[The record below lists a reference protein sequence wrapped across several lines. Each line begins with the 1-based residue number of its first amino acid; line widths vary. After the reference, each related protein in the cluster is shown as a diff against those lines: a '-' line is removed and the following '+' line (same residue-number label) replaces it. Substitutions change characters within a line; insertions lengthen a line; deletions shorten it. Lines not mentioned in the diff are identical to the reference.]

1 MLYFFCLF
9 LEGFTVL
16 FSSLPFLIVFLPVV
30 LFGYFVVLRKWRV
43 AQNVFL
49 LLASLVFYAWGEP
62 KFVFVMIGS
71 ILFNWL
77 MGLLIDRCRDKKA
90 AKALVALDVAGN
102 LGLLFVFKY
111 LMFTLNNINSLFGTS
126 LTVPTITLPIG
137 ISFFTFQAMS
147 YVLDVYRGD
156 GKVQKNPLYV
166 GLYISLFP
174 QLIAGPIVRYQTVA
188 EEIEN
193 RRETW
198 TDFSD
203 GVVRFMVGFL
213 KKVLLAN
220 TMGLIADGIF
230 DSAEPV
236 SAAASWLGLIAYTL
250 QIYYDF
256 AGYSDMG
263 IGLGRMFGFHFLE
276 NFDYPYISTS
286 ITEFW
291 RRWHISLG
299 TWFRDYVYI
308 PLGGSRVKKPRL
320 VFNLFVV
327 WALTGIWHGANWT
340 FVVWGLLYFVLL
352 TFEKLTGV
360 EKKLKSKAW
369 LPLKYIYTMV
379 FVCLGWLVFRAESL
393 SDALAYFKTMLGI
406 GTTMVDDTFVFYVT
420 NYLVLL
426 LAAAVFAVPVA
437 PWLRKRTD
445 RLSKAPKT
453 VCDVAYTVMLFALFL
468 VSISYI
474 VKGSYNPFIYFNF

>member
-1 MLYFFCLF
+1 M
-9 LEGFTVL
+9 L
-16 FSSLPFLIVFLPVV
+16 FSSLIFLIVFLPVV
-30 LFGYFVVLRKWRV
+30 LFGYFVLLCKWRP

-49 LLASLVFYAWGEP
+49 LCASLVFYAWGEP

-77 MGLLIDRCRDKKA
+77 MGLMTDRFRDKKT
-90 AKALVALDVAGN
+90 AKLFIALDVAGN

-111 LMFTLNNINSLFGTS
+111 LTFAMQNVRTLFGAS
-126 LTVPTITLPIG
+126 FAVPQITLPIG

-156 GKVQKNPLYV
+156 GDVQKNPLYV

-188 EEIEN
+188 QEI
-193 RRETW
+193 RGRKETW
-198 TDFSD
+198 ADFSE
-203 GVVRFMVGFL
+203 GVNRFMVGFL

-220 TMGLIADGIF
+220 TMAVIADGVF
-230 DSAEPV
+230 DSETPV
-236 SAAASWLGLIAYTL
+236 CAASSWLGLIAYTL

-276 NFDYPYISTS
+276 NFDYPYISAS
-286 ITEFW
+286 VTEFW

-320 VFNLFVV
+320 VLNLFVV
-327 WALTGIWHGANWT
+327 WLLTGIWHGANWT

-360 EKKLKSKAW
+360 HQKLHAKAW
-369 LPLKYIYTMV
+369 LPLRYLVTMA

-393 SDALAYFKTMLGI
+393 SAAADYFRNMFSVRTGA
-406 GTTMVDDTFVFYVT
+406 VDDTFWYYID
-420 NYLVLL
+420 NYLAFLI
-426 LAAAVFAVPVA
+426 AAAVFALPVA
-437 PWLRKRTD
+437 PWLRKKVD
-445 RLSKAPKT
+445 ALPKPAG
-453 VCDVAYTVMLFALFL
+453 VLCGAVYTVGLTALFA
-468 VSISYI
+468 VAISYI

>member
-320 VFNLFVV
+320 VLNLFVV

-406 GTTMVDDTFVFYVT
+406 GTTTVDDTFVFYVT

>member
-1 MLYFFCLF
+1 M
-9 LEGFTVL
+9 L
-16 FSSLPFLIVFLPVV
+16 FSSLEFLIVFLPIV
-30 LFGYFVVLRKWRV
+30 LFGYFVLFRRWRP

-62 KFVFVMIGS
+62 KFVFVMVAS
-71 ILFNWL
+71 ILLNWL
-77 MGLLIDRCRDKKA
+77 MGLLADKHRERKTLA
-90 AKALVALDVAGN
+90 RLWIAFDVAGN
-102 LGLLFVFKY
+102 LGLLFIFKY
-111 LMFTLNNINSLFGTS
+111 LMFTLNNVNSLFGTA
-126 LTVPTITLPIG
+126 LPVPTIALPIG

-156 GKVQKNPLYV
+156 GQVQKNPLYV

-188 EEIEN
+188 DEIQN
-193 RRETW
+193 RKETW
-198 TDFSD
+198 ADFAD
-203 GVVRFMVGFL
+203 GVQRFMVGFL

-220 TMGLIADGIF
+220 TMAIIADGVF
-230 DSAEPV
+230 DSKTPV
-236 SAAASWLGLIAYTL
+236 CAAASALGLIAYTL

-256 AGYSDMG
+256 GGYSDMG

-327 WALTGIWHGANWT
+327 WMLTGIWHGANWT
-340 FVVWGLLYFVLL
+340 FVTWGFMYFILL
-352 TFEKLTGV
+352 TIEKLTGFAKGKG
-360 EKKLKSKAW
+360 KKAL
-369 LPLKYIYTMV
+369 LPVRYIYTMI
-379 FVCLGWLVFRAESL
+379 FVCLGWLVFRAESITAAW
-393 SDALAYFKTMLGI
+393 DYFRNLLGI
-406 GTTMVDDTFVFYVT
+406 GSAAIDDTFWYYID
-420 NYLVLL
+420 NYLVFLI
-426 LAAAVFAVPVA
+426 AAAVFAVPVA
-437 PWLRKRTD
+437 PWLRKKID
-445 RLSKAPKT
+445 ALSKAPKA
-453 VCDVAYTVMLFALFL
+453 VCDVLYTVCVFALFL
-468 VSISYI
+468 VAISYI

>member
-230 DSAEPV
+230 DSADPV

-256 AGYSDMG
+256 AGYSYMG

-406 GTTMVDDTFVFYVT
+406 GTTTVDDTFVFYVT

>member
-1 MLYFFCLF
+1 M
-9 LEGFTVL
+9 L
-16 FSSLPFLIVFLPVV
+16 FSSLIFLIVFLPIV
-30 LFGYFVVLRKWRV
+30 LFGYYVLFRRWRP

-49 LLASLVFYAWGEP
+49 LCASLVFYAWGEP

-77 MGLLIDRCRDKKA
+77 MGLLAHRYRERKKLA
-90 AKALVALDVAGN
+90 RFWIALDVAGN

-111 LMFTLNNINSLFGTS
+111 LMFTLNNVNSLFGTA
-126 LTVPTITLPIG
+126 LPVPTIALPIG

-147 YVLDVYRGD
+147 YVIDVYRGD
-156 GKVQKNPLYV
+156 GAVQKNPLYV

-188 EEIEN
+188 EEIRN
-193 RRETW
+193 RKETW
-198 TDFSD
+198 SDFSE
-203 GVVRFMVGFL
+203 GVNRFLVGFL

-220 TMGLIADGIF
+220 TMAVVADGVF
-230 DSAEPV
+230 DSTEPV
-236 SAAASWLGLIAYTL
+236 CAAASALGLIAYTL

-276 NFDYPYISTS
+276 NFDYPYISVS

-320 VFNLFVV
+320 VFNLFAV
-327 WALTGIWHGANWT
+327 WMLTGVWHGANWT

-352 TFEKLTGV
+352 TFEKLTGIH
-360 EKKLKSKAW
+360 EKLRGKAW
-369 LPLKYIYTMV
+369 LPLRYLVTMA
-379 FVCLGWLVFRAESL
+379 FVCLGWLVFRADSL
-393 SDALAYFKTMLGI
+393 TAAWAYLRNMI
-406 GTTMVDDTFVFYVT
+406 GVGTSAVNDTFWYYID
-420 NYLVLL
+420 NYLVYLI
-426 LAAAVFAVPVA
+426 AAAVFALPVA
-437 PWLRKRTD
+437 PWLRRKVD
-445 RLSKAPKT
+445 ALSKVPKT
-453 VCDVAYTVMLFALFL
+453 ICDAAYTIGLIALFL
-468 VSISYI
+468 VAIASI

>member
-1 MLYFFCLF
+1 MLYYFCLF

-406 GTTMVDDTFVFYVT
+406 GTTTVDDTFVFYVT

>member
-213 KKVLLAN
+213 KRVLLAN

-393 SDALAYFKTMLGI
+393 GDALAYFKTMLGI
-406 GTTMVDDTFVFYVT
+406 GTTTVDDTFVFYVT

>member
-1 MLYFFCLF
+1 M
-9 LEGFTVL
+9 L
-16 FSSLPFLIVFLPVV
+16 FSSLIFLIVFLPIV
-30 LFGYFVVLRKWRV
+30 LFGYYVLFRRWRP

-49 LLASLVFYAWGEP
+49 LCASLVFYAWGEP

-77 MGLLIDRCRDKKA
+77 MGLLTDRFRDRKT
-90 AKALVALDVAGN
+90 AKLWVALDAAGN

-111 LMFTLNNINSLFGTS
+111 LTFTLQNVKTLFGAS
-126 LTVPTITLPIG
+126 FDVPRIALPIG

-156 GKVQKNPLYV
+156 GDVQKNPLDV

-188 EEIEN
+188 QEIRD

-198 TDFSD
+198 ADFSE
-203 GVVRFMVGFL
+203 GVNRFMIGFL

-220 TMGLIADGIF
+220 TMAIIADGVF
-230 DSAEPV
+230 DSTQPV
-236 SAAASWLGLIAYTL
+236 SAAASWLGLVAYTL

-256 AGYSDMG
+256 SGYSDMG

-276 NFDYPYISTS
+276 NFDHPYISTS
-286 ITEFW
+286 VTEFW

-320 VFNLFVV
+320 VLNLFIV
-327 WALTGIWHGANWT
+327 WLLTGVWHGANWT

-352 TFEKLTGV
+352 TFEKLTGIHQ
-360 EKKLKSKAW
+360 KLRGRAW
-369 LPLKYIYTMV
+369 LPVRYLITMAC
-379 FVCLGWLVFRAESL
+379 VCLGWLVFRAESL
-393 SDALAYFKTMLGI
+393 TAAWDYLRSMFGAGTAFDETFRYYIGNYFAYLI
-406 GTTMVDDTFVFYVT
+406 
-420 NYLVLL
+420 
-426 LAAAVFAVPVA
+426 AAAVLALPIA
-437 PWLRKRTD
+437 PRLRKKVD
-445 RLSKAPKT
+445 ALQGAPKA
-453 VCDVAYTVMLFALFL
+453 VCNAVYAVGLLALFAAA
-468 VSISYI
+468 VSMI
-474 VKGSYNPFIYFNF
+474 VKDSYNPFIYFNF

>member
-1 MLYFFCLF
+1 M
-9 LEGFTVL
+9 L
-16 FSSLPFLIVFLPVV
+16 FSTPIFLIWFLPIV
-30 LFGYFVVLRKWRV
+30 LFGYYVLFRRWRP

-49 LLASLVFYAWGEP
+49 LAASLVFYAWGEP

-71 ILFNWL
+71 IAFNWL
-77 MGLLIDRCRDKKA
+77 MGLLTDRFRARKTVSRVCVGA
-90 AKALVALDVAGN
+90 DVAGN

-111 LMFTLNNINSLFGTS
+111 LMFTLQNVNTLFGAS
-126 LTVPTITLPIG
+126 LTVPKITLPIG

-156 GKVQKNPLYV
+156 GAVQKNPLYV

-188 EEIEN
+188 DEIRN

-198 TDFSD
+198 PDFAD
-203 GVVRFMVGFL
+203 GVQRFMVGFL

-220 TMGLIADGIF
+220 TMGVIADGVF
-230 DSAEPV
+230 DSKDPV
-236 SAAASWLGLIAYTL
+236 GAAASWLGLIAYTL

-256 AGYSDMG
+256 SGYSDMG

-276 NFDYPYISTS
+276 NFNYPYISTS
-286 ITEFW
+286 VTEFW

-320 VFNLFVV
+320 VLNLFVV
-327 WALTGIWHGANWT
+327 WFLTGVWHGANWT

-352 TFEKLTGV
+352 TVEKLTGV
-360 EKKLKSKAW
+360 HQKLRGKAW
-369 LPLKYIYTMV
+369 LPVKYLCTML
-379 FVCLGWLVFRAESL
+379 FVCLGWLVFRA
-393 SDALAYFKTMLGI
+393 DDMPAAWTYFRHMLGMGVSFSDQTFRYYI
-406 GTTMVDDTFVFYVT
+406 GNYFVY
-420 NYLVLL
+420 L
-426 LAAAVFAVPVA
+426 LAAAVLALPVA
-437 PWLRKRTD
+437 PWLRRRVDALAKKPR
-445 RLSKAPKT
+445 A
-453 VCDVAYTVMLFALFL
+453 VCEWVYIAGLCALFL
-468 VSISYI
+468 VSIANV

>member
-406 GTTMVDDTFVFYVT
+406 GTTTVDDTFVFYVT

>member
-1 MLYFFCLF
+1 M
-9 LEGFTVL
+9 L
-16 FSSLPFLIVFLPVV
+16 FSSLIFLVMFLPIV
-30 LFGYFVVLRKWRV
+30 LFGYFVLLRKWRP

-49 LLASLVFYAWGEP
+49 LCASLVFYAWGEP

-71 ILFNWL
+71 ILFNWM
-77 MGLLIDRCRDKKA
+77 MGLLTDRFRDSKS
-90 AKALVALDVAGN
+90 AKLLVALDVAGN

-111 LMFTLNNINSLFGTS
+111 LTFTLQNIKSLSGASFD
-126 LTVPTITLPIG
+126 VPQIALPIG

-156 GKVQKNPLYV
+156 GEVQKNPLYV

-188 EEIEN
+188 EEISG
-193 RRETW
+193 RKETW
-198 TDFSD
+198 ADFSE
-203 GVVRFMVGFL
+203 GVNRFLIGFL

-220 TMGLIADGIF
+220 TMAVIADGVF
-230 DSAEPV
+230 DSTEPV

-286 ITEFW
+286 VTEFW

-320 VFNLFVV
+320 VLNLFAV
-327 WALTGIWHGANWT
+327 WLLTGIWHGANWT

-352 TFEKLTGV
+352 TVEKLTGIPG
-360 EKKLKSKAW
+360 KLRGKAW
-369 LPLKYIYTMV
+369 LPVRYIVTMA
-379 FVCLGWLVFRAESL
+379 FVCLGWLVFRAENL
-393 SDALAYFKTMLGI
+393 SAAWDYLRNMFGAGAAAAG
-406 GTTMVDDTFVFYVT
+406 DTFLYYIDNYIV
-420 NYLVLL
+420 YLV
-426 LAAAVFAVPVA
+426 AAVVFSLPAA
-437 PWLRKRTD
+437 PWLRKKID
-445 RLSKAPKT
+445 ALPKAPRT
-453 VCDVAYTVMLFALFL
+453 VCDVLYTVGLIALFL
-468 VSISYI
+468 VSVSFV

>member
-1 MLYFFCLF
+1 M
-9 LEGFTVL
+9 L
-16 FSSLPFLIVFLPVV
+16 FSSLIFLVIFLTVV
-30 LFGYFVVLRKWRV
+30 LFGYYVVLRKWRP

-49 LLASLVFYAWGEP
+49 LLASLIFYAWGEP
-62 KFVFVMIGS
+62 KFVVIMIGS
-71 ILFNWL
+71 IAFNWL
-77 MGLLIDRCRDKKA
+77 MGLLVDRHREKKA
-90 AKALVALDVAGN
+90 LARLWITLDVAGN
-102 LGLLFVFKY
+102 LSVLFIFKY
-111 LMFTLNNINSLFGTS
+111 LMFVLQNVNSIFGAS
-126 LTVPTITLPIG
+126 LPVPQIALPIG

-147 YVLDVYRGD
+147 YVIDVYRQD
-156 GKVQKNPLYV
+156 GEVQKNPLYV

-188 EEIEN
+188 DEIRD

-198 TDFSD
+198 ADFSE
-203 GVVRFMVGFL
+203 GVHRFLVGFI

-220 TMGLIADGIF
+220 TMGVIADGVF
-230 DSAEPV
+230 DSQTQV
-236 SAAASWLGLIAYTL
+236 CAAASWLGLIAYTL
-250 QIYYDF
+250 QIYFDF

-340 FVVWGLLYFVLL
+340 FVLWGLLYFVLL

-360 EKKLKSKAW
+360 TKKLSAKGW

-379 FVCLGWLVFRAESL
+379 FVCLGWLVFRAENL
-393 SDALAYFKTMLGI
+393 SAAAAYFRNMLSVGVP
-406 GTTMVDDTFVFYVT
+406 MLDDTFWYYID
-420 NYLVLL
+420 NYLVYL
-426 LAAAVFAVPVA
+426 LAAGVFALPVA
-437 PWLRKRTD
+437 PYLRKKVD
-445 RLSKAPKT
+445 ALPK
-453 VCDVAYTVMLFALFL
+453 VPRIACDSLYVVGLFVLFL
-468 VSISYI
+468 VSVAHI

>member
-1 MLYFFCLF
+1 M
-9 LEGFTVL
+9 L
-16 FSSLPFLIVFLPVV
+16 FSSLIFLIVFLPIV
-30 LFGYFVVLRKWRV
+30 LFGYYVLFRRWRP

-49 LLASLVFYAWGEP
+49 LCASLVFYAWGEP

-77 MGLLIDRCRDKKA
+77 MGLLTDRFRDRKT
-90 AKALVALDVAGN
+90 AKLWVALDAAGN

-111 LMFTLNNINSLFGTS
+111 LTFTLQNVKTLFGAS
-126 LTVPTITLPIG
+126 FDVPRIALPIG

-156 GKVQKNPLYV
+156 GDVQKNPLDV

-188 EEIEN
+188 QEIRD

-198 TDFSD
+198 ADFSE
-203 GVVRFMVGFL
+203 GVNRFMIGFL

-220 TMGLIADGIF
+220 TMAIIADGVF
-230 DSAEPV
+230 DSTQPV
-236 SAAASWLGLIAYTL
+236 SAAASWLGLVAYTL

-256 AGYSDMG
+256 SGYSDMG

-276 NFDYPYISTS
+276 NFDHPYISTS
-286 ITEFW
+286 VTEFW

-320 VFNLFVV
+320 VLNLFIV
-327 WALTGIWHGANWT
+327 WLLTGVWHGANWT
-340 FVVWGLLYFVLL
+340 FIVWGLLYFVLL
-352 TFEKLTGV
+352 TFEKLTGIHQ
-360 EKKLKSKAW
+360 KLRGRAW
-369 LPLKYIYTMV
+369 LPVRYLITMAC
-379 FVCLGWLVFRAESL
+379 VCLGWLVFRAESL
-393 SDALAYFKTMLGI
+393 TAAWDYLRSMFGAGTAFDETFRYYIGNYFAYLI
-406 GTTMVDDTFVFYVT
+406 
-420 NYLVLL
+420 
-426 LAAAVFAVPVA
+426 AAAVLALPIA
-437 PWLRKRTD
+437 PRLRKKVD
-445 RLSKAPKT
+445 ALQGAPKA
-453 VCDVAYTVMLFALFL
+453 VCNAVYAVGLLALFAAA
-468 VSISYI
+468 VSMI
-474 VKGSYNPFIYFNF
+474 VKDSYNPFIYFNF

>member
-77 MGLLIDRCRDKKA
+77 MGLLIDRRRDKKA

-393 SDALAYFKTMLGI
+393 GDALAYFKTMLGI
-406 GTTMVDDTFVFYVT
+406 GTTTVDDTFVFYVT

-437 PWLRKRTD
+437 PWLRKKTD
-445 RLSKAPKT
+445 RLSKAPKA

>member
-1 MLYFFCLF
+1 M
-9 LEGFTVL
+9 L
-16 FSSLPFLIVFLPVV
+16 FSTLIFLIAFLPIV
-30 LFGYFVVLRKWRV
+30 LFGYYVLLRKWRP

-49 LLASLVFYAWGEP
+49 LFASLVFYAWGEP

-77 MGLLIDRCRDKKA
+77 MGLLVDRRREKKT
-90 AKALVALDVAGN
+90 AKLWIALDVAGN

-111 LMFTLNNINSLFGTS
+111 LMFTLGNINTLFGLS
-126 LTVPTITLPIG
+126 LPVPTITLPIG

-156 GKVQKNPLYV
+156 GQVQKNPLYV

-188 EEIEN
+188 DEIMN
-193 RRETW
+193 RKETW
-198 TDFSD
+198 DDFTD
-203 GVVRFMVGFL
+203 GVHRFLVGFL

-220 TMGLIADGIF
+220 TMALVADGVF
-230 DSAEPV
+230 DSKEPV
-236 SAAASWLGLIAYTL
+236 CAAASWLGLIAYTL

-256 AGYSDMG
+256 SGYSDMG

-327 WALTGIWHGANWT
+327 WLLTGIWHGANWT
-340 FVVWGLLYFVLL
+340 FLVWGLMYFVLL
-352 TFEKLTGV
+352 TVEKLTGAD
-360 EKKLKSKAW
+360 KKLQGKGW
-369 LPLKYIYTMV
+369 LPVKYIYTMA
-379 FVCLGWLVFRAESL
+379 FVCLGWLVFRADSIT
-393 SDALAYFKTMLGI
+393 AAWAYLRNMLGM
-406 GTTMVDDTFVFYVT
+406 GTSVLDDSFWYYFDNYVVF
-420 NYLVLL
+420 LI
-426 LAAAVFAVPVA
+426 AAAGLAVPLA
-437 PWLRKRTD
+437 PWLRKKID
-445 RLSKAPKT
+445 ALPKAPRT
-453 VCDVAYTVMLFALFL
+453 VCNAVYTVGLLSLFL
-468 VSISYI
+468 VGISYI

>member
-1 MLYFFCLF
+1 M
-9 LEGFTVL
+9 L
-16 FSSLPFLIVFLPVV
+16 FSSLPFLVLFLPIV

-62 KFVFVMIGS
+62 KFVFIMIAS

-77 MGLLIDRCRDKKA
+77 MGLLLDKRRGKKA
-90 AKALVALDVAGN
+90 AKALVALDVAGK
-102 LGLLFVFKY
+102 LGVLFVFKY

-126 LTVPTITLPIG
+126 ITVPTITLPIG

-188 EEIEN
+188 QEIEN

-327 WALTGIWHGANWT
+327 WALTGVWHGANWT

-369 LPLKYIYTMV
+369 LPLKYIYTMA

-393 SDALAYFKTMLGI
+393 GDALAYFKTMLGI
-406 GTTMVDDTFVFYVT
+406 GTTIVDDTFLFYAD

-437 PWLRKRTD
+437 PWLRKKTD
-445 RLSKAPKT
+445 SLSKAPKA

-468 VSISYI
+468 VAVAYI

>member
-1 MLYFFCLF
+1 M
-9 LEGFTVL
+9 L
-16 FSSLPFLIVFLPVV
+16 FSSLIFLIVFLPVV
-30 LFGYFVVLRKWRV
+30 LFGYYVLFRKSRLL
-43 AQNVFL
+43 QNLFL
-49 LLASLVFYAWGEP
+49 LIASLIFYAWGEP
-62 KFVFVMIGS
+62 KFVFIMIAS
-71 ILFNWL
+71 ILINWL
-77 MGLLIDRCRDKKA
+77 FGLLTDKKRNS
-90 AKALVALDVAGN
+90 KKLCRLFVGLDVVCN

-111 LMFTLNNINSLFGTS
+111 LMFTLHNINSLFGTA
-126 LTVPTITLPIG
+126 LPVPEIALPIG

-147 YVLDVYRGD
+147 YVLDVYRKD
-156 GKVQKNPLYV
+156 GEVQKNPLYV

-188 EEIEN
+188 DEIQN
-193 RRETW
+193 RKETW
-198 TDFSD
+198 DDFSE
-203 GVVRFMVGFL
+203 GVRRFMVGFL

-220 TMGLIADGIF
+220 TMGIIADGVF
-230 DSAEPV
+230 DSKTPV
-236 SAAASWLGLIAYTL
+236 CAAASWLGLIAYTL

-276 NFDYPYISTS
+276 NFDYPYISVS

-340 FVVWGLLYFVLL
+340 FLTWGLLYFVLL
-352 TFEKLTGV
+352 TFEKLTGI
-360 EKKLKSKAW
+360 EKKLKNRAW
-369 LPLKYIYTMV
+369 RPVKYIYTMV
-379 FVCLGWLVFRAESL
+379 FVCLGWLVFRADSMTAAWE
-393 SDALAYFKTMLGI
+393 YFRNMLGM
-406 GTTMVDDTFVFYVT
+406 GSAVLDDTFWYYID

-426 LAAAVFAVPVA
+426 LAAAVFALPVA
-437 PWLRKRTD
+437 PKIRKKVDTMPKVP
-445 RLSKAPKT
+445 KAI
-453 VCDVAYTVMLFALFL
+453 CDVLYVIGIFALFL
-468 VSISYI
+468 VAISYI

>member
-111 LMFTLNNINSLFGTS
+111 LMFTLNNINFLFGTS

-379 FVCLGWLVFRAESL
+379 FVCLGWLVFRADSL
-393 SDALAYFKTMLGI
+393 GDALLYFKNMLGM
-406 GTTMVDDTFVFYVT
+406 GTTLIDDTFLFYAD

-426 LAAAVFAVPVA
+426 LAAAVFAVPIA
-437 PWLRKRTD
+437 PWLRKKTD
-445 RLSKAPKT
+445 ALPKAPKT
-453 VCDVAYTVMLFALFL
+453 VCDVLYTVGLFGLFL
-468 VSISYI
+468 VAVSYI

>member
-406 GTTMVDDTFVFYVT
+406 GTTMVDDTFLFYT
-420 NYLVLL
+420 DNYLVLL

-437 PWLRKRTD
+437 PWLRKKTD

-453 VCDVAYTVMLFALFL
+453 VCDVAYTVMLLALFL